1 MFNINEFKSVM
12 NKYGG
17 PSKTNLFM
25 MGIYF
30 PQPEGASTGS
40 SGIPRIGTGQKY
52 TRKYEY
58 IPASE
63 LRFFCSEVALPA
75 VNINVA
81 SYKEN
86 SIDLSQ
92 SMPINLN
99 APSINAT
106 FMLDSDHRVISFF
119 HSWMQE
125 IINYNASNG
134 LLSSVNSDHYPYE
147 IGYKSDYACQI
158 DITHFKTDSNGD
170 LNEGYKYTF
179 LNAFPTEI
187 GGKNLSWSPNDSIS
201 TVSINFSASSFYFS
215 GSTEGTPI
223 SPVSNGNG
231 YLDFLSSV
239 GFRGQTMQ
247 QTNLP
252 ISVQDAI
259 NTFTTVRNDFRT
271 IRNTF
276 NNFRN
281 TF

>member
-17 PSKTNLFM
+17 PAKSNLFVLK
-25 MGIYF
+25 IIF
-30 PQPEGASTGS
+30 PQDTTSTVSTSGA
-40 SGIPRIGTGQKY
+40 KY
-52 TRKYEY
+52 TEKSEY
-58 IPASE
+58 ITPSD
-63 LRFFCSEVALPA
+63 LRFFCSEVALPSL
-75 VNINVA
+75 NINVA
-81 SYKEN
+81 SYREN

-99 APSINAT
+99 TPSINTT
-106 FMLDSDHRVISFF
+106 FMLDSDHRVMSFF

-125 IINYNASNG
+125 IINYNSTNG
-134 LLSSVNSDHYPYE
+134 LLSSVNGNHYPYE
-147 IGYKSDYACQI
+147 IGYKSDYSCI
-158 DITHFKTDSNGD
+158 IEITHYKTDSTGSPE
-170 LNEGYKYTF
+170 EGYTYTF
-179 LNAFPTEI
+179 FNAFPTEV
-187 GGKNLSWSPNDSIS
+187 GGKNLSWMPNDSIE
-201 TVSINFSASSFYFS
+201 TVSINFSASSFAVS
-215 GSTEGTPI
+215 GSHAGSTI
-223 SPVSNGNG
+223 SSVARGNG

-239 GFRGQTMQ
+239 GFRGQTFQ

-276 NNFRN
+276 NSLRN